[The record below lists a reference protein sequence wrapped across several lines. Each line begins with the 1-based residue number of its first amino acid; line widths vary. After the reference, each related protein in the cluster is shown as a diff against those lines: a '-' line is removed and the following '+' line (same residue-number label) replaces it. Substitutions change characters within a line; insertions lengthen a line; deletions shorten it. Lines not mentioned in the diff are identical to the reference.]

1 MKDRMRTFQ
10 PSREY
15 DPSVPSLRIAGFGAC
30 MISGY
35 PHQDGGLFEVA
46 CGFVEK
52 SLLRPPQASFL
63 SLGGFPAPRAVRYLK
78 SRVLSLNPLY
88 VVLQFG
94 ATDAQ
99 CPMRAASRR
108 TNPAQSESSVD
119 RSYQGQPV
127 TALSSL
133 RWEIASL
140 LGYLRKTE
148 PITPLTSYIAAIEH
162 MVDDCRSAG
171 ATPIVLSPFIYGSR
185 YTMRRASSYSGA
197 LQEMYADARD
207 VIFVNCV
214 RLLASYPKR
223 LILQHDGF
231 HLSALAHTLVGEA
244 VGRAIVDDIRSKNAL
259 RSVGDDS
266 CEHPR
271 MEHANI

>member
-1 MKDRMRTFQ
+1 MKDRMRSYQ
-10 PSREY
+10 PSRAY

-35 PHQDGGLFEVA
+35 PHQDGGLFEEA
-46 CGFVEK
+46 CRFVEK
-52 SLLRPPQASFL
+52 SLLQPLEASFV
-63 SLGGFPAPRAVRYLK
+63 SLGGFPAPRAVKYLK

-108 TNPAQSESSVD
+108 FNSAHSEPSVD

-127 TALSSL
+127 MALSAL
-133 RWEIASL
+133 RWEMASL
-140 LGYLRKTE
+140 LGYLRRTE
-148 PITPLTSYIAAIEH
+148 PITPLASYIAAIEH

-185 YTMRRASSYSGA
+185 YTMRRASPYSGV
-197 LQEMYADARD
+197 LQEMYADACD
-207 VIFVNCV
+207 VIFVDCV
-214 RLLASYPKR
+214 RLLENYPKR

-231 HLSALAHTLVGEA
+231 HLSALAHTLVGQA
-244 VGRAIVDDIRSKNAL
+244 IGRAIVDNIRSRNAL
-259 RSVGDDS
+259 RSVANDS
-266 CEHPR
+266 REHQR
-271 MEHANI
+271 IEVANI

>member
-1 MKDRMRTFQ
+1 MKDQMRFYQ

-30 MISGY
+30 MIGGY

-52 SLLRPPQASFL
+52 SLLQPPQASL
-63 SLGGFPAPRAVRYLK
+63 VSLGGFPAPRAVKYLK
-78 SRVLSLNPLY
+78 SRVLSFNPLY

-108 TNPAQSESSVD
+108 TNTAHSESNVD
-119 RSYQGQPV
+119 RSHQRQPV

-148 PITPLTSYIAAIEH
+148 PITLLASYIAAIEH

-185 YTMRRASSYSGA
+185 YTMRRAHSYSGA
-197 LQEMYADARD
+197 LHEMYADARD
-207 VIFVNCV
+207 VIFVDCI
-214 RLLASYPKR
+214 RLLANYPKR

-244 VGRAIVDDIRSKNAL
+244 IGRAIVENIRTKNAH
-259 RSVGDDS
+259 RSVASNS
-266 CEHPR
+266 CEHQR
-271 MEHANI
+271 IG